1 MWLKE
6 QRWGC
11 GFRGNHPAMRMDEK
25 EEPTGQ
31 GLWGQRP
38 SLGKCHWR
46 GKRQKEEEKPV
57 KGTEY
62 N

>member
-11 GFRGNHPAMRMDEK
+11 GFGGNHPAMRMDEK

-31 GLWGQRP
+31 GL
-38 SLGKCHWR
+38 
-46 GKRQKEEEKPV
+46 
-57 KGTEY
+57 
-62 N
+62 